1 MKNITFK
8 NYNKSQLA
16 LPVELEVFIPDNHI
30 VRIVDQIIDSI
41 DISPLLELYKGGG
54 SSAYHPK
61 MLLKVIVYAYTQR
74 IYSGRVIAK
83 NLRENM
89 MCTLSRTHLNYQHF
103 FAYYFLYTL
112 RDLSFLIFFVTYLHC
127 KILCNQIYL
136 FLTLLS

>member
-61 MLLKVIVYAYTQR
+61 MLLKVIV
-74 IYSGRVIAK
+74 
-83 NLRENM
+83 
-89 MCTLSRTHLNYQHF
+89 
-103 FAYYFLYTL
+103 
-112 RDLSFLIFFVTYLHC
+112 
-127 KILCNQIYL
+127 
-136 FLTLLS
+136 